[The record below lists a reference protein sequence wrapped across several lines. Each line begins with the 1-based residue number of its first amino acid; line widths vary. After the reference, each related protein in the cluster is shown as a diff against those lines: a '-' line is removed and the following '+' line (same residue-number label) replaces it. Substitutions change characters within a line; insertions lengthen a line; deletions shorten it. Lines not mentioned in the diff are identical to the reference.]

1 MSVIVAGAVGTGV
14 AAAAAITAGS
24 FINSLPMLF

>member
-1 MSVIVAGAVGTGV
+1 MSVIVAGAVGTAV
-14 AAAAAITAGS
+14 VTATAGS